1 MMTEEQ
7 MKMFKQMFENALQLP
22 EKEQMVLF
30 EAMSKNA
37 AEFLANNKDFQVTPE
52 MMEMYS
58 RLSPQMQE
66 MVKAFLA
73 PHMNK

>member
-1 MMTEEQ
+1 MTEEQ

-37 AEFLANNKDFQVTPE
+37 AEFLANNKDFQITPD
-52 MMEMYS
+52 MLEMYN
-58 RLSPQMQE
+58 RLSPTMQE
-66 MVKAFLA
+66 MVRKFIA
-73 PHMNK
+73 PYLNK

>member
-1 MMTEEQ
+1 MTEEQ

-30 EAMSKNA
+30 EAMAKNA
-37 AEFLANNKDFQVTPE
+37 KEFLENNKDFTITPE

-66 MVKAFLA
+66 MAKQFLA
-73 PHMNK
+73 PYLNK